1 MIDSVL
7 VSLTLAAQDAAGAGA
22 DGATAPAAAAESF
35 FVSGRGALFGWLV
48 VISVFVLVSI
58 MKARAGKVFKVRPIA
73 GLSAVDEAVG
83 RATEMGRPV
92 LFIPGIQDMDNVQT
106 IAGLTILSRV
116 GKTTAD
122 YDAHIE
128 VPVSRSLVMT
138 AGREA
143 LSASYLAAGRPDS
156 FNEDQVY
163 YVTDEQFGY
172 TAYVSGLMVRK
183 KPAACFYMGQ
193 FFAESL
199 ILAET
204 GNSIGAI
211 QIAGTAETSQLP
223 FFVAACDYTLIGEEF
238 FAASAYLSGEPDQMG
253 SLRGQDLSKA
263 LVGAV
268 LVLGV
273 VVMTVGALAGGLVDL
288 GSVSRFFQSL
298 VGG

>member
-1 MIDSVL
+1 MSLLSPTVVL
-7 VSLTLAAQDAAGAGA
+7 AVQDAAASA
-22 DGATAPAAAAESF
+22 AATAATPL
-35 FVSGRGALFGWLV
+35 FVEGRGALLGWLI
-48 VISVFVLVSI
+48 VISAAVLGAI
-58 MKARAGKVFKVRPIA
+58 ALARRGKVFKVRPIA

-83 RATEMGRPV
+83 RATEMGRPI
-92 LFIPGIQDMDNVQT
+92 LFVPGIQDMDNVQT
-106 IAGLTILSRV
+106 IAGLTVLSRV
-116 GKTTAD
+116 GRTVAD
-122 YDAHIE
+122 YDASIE

-138 AGREA
+138 AAREGLA
-143 LSASYLAAGRPDS
+143 ASFLGAGRPDS
-156 FNEDQVY
+156 FNEDLVY

-199 ILAET
+199 ILSET
-204 GNSIGAI
+204 GNAIGAI

-253 SLRGQDLSKA
+253 SLRGQDIGKA

-268 LVLGV
+268 LILGV
-273 VVMTVGALAGGLVDL
+273 IASTAAALTGGFTGAVE
-288 GSVSRFFQSL
+288 FFSAL